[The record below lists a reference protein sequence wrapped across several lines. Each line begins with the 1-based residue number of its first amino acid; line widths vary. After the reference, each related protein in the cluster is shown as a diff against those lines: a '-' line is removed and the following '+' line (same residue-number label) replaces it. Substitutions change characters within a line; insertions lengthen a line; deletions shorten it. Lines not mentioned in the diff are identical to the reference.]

1 MPGITDF
8 ITGSSARKQASA
20 TAAMTDIAKEQAEL
34 GREQWGEYRKDL
46 YPGEKAFIQETMG
59 YDPNEI
65 SRYSAAQDEIAQIE
79 ARGNALVN
87 PATQGGLR
95 RKEYDEEGSLRPD
108 RYRYGD
114 DQPAARPV
122 AAGLSPQD
130 QARLQQ
136 LRSIPRP
143 TSRRPGIDAE
153 TKQGLQRLDELAKGD
168 PAIAAELQGLH
179 GMSDSPVSAQ
189 DYLDA
194 SRENIDYWNTDPAVL
209 TMESQ
214 RAAETAQQEADA
226 QQQAERERLF
236 AYGVNPASGV
246 FAGAQRR
253 GGLEASGNRISAI
266 NAAIR
271 GARDAEYGRKV
282 DAYGR
287 RVQGM
292 GLANDTALGNFTRK
306 AGLLDTRRAM
316 GMDDFNRG
324 LQSFSTRQGARLTDF
339 NKRMAAVGLGK
350 GVGTQGVQLLGQG
363 QVGLSNAAN
372 AYGNMADRSSGMVSD
387 LIGAGIKGYGLS
399 KMKIPGVA

>member
-20 TAAMTDIAKEQAEL
+20 TAAMTDIAKEQAGI
-34 GREQWGEYRKDL
+34 GREQWNEYRQDL
-46 YPGEKAFIQETMG
+46 YPAEKEFILDTMG
-59 YDPNEI
+59 YDPEEV
-65 SRYSAAQDEIAQIE
+65 SRYRAAQDEIKQIE
-79 ARGNALVN
+79 ARGGSSGDGGTLAR
-87 PATQGGLR
+87 GLR
-95 RKEYDEEGSLRPD
+95 RSKNPIVLESLGINQGEMSDNR
-108 RYRYGD
+108 
-114 DQPAARPV
+114 
-122 AAGLSPQD
+122 AGLSTQD

-136 LRSIPRP
+136 LRGIRRP
-143 TSRRPGIDAE
+143 TSRREGVDAE
-153 TKQGLQRLDELAKGD
+153 TAQGLRRLDELAKGD
-168 PAIAAELQGLH
+168 PAIAAELQGLY

-209 TMESQ
+209 AMESQ

-266 NAAIR
+266 NTAIR

-287 RVQGM
+287 RIQGM

-324 LQSFSTRQGARLTDF
+324 LQSFSTRQGAKLTDF
-339 NKRMAAVGLGK
+339 NRRMAAVGLGK

-372 AYGNMADRSSGMVSD
+372 AYGNMADRSANQFSD

-399 KMKIPGVA
+399 KMK